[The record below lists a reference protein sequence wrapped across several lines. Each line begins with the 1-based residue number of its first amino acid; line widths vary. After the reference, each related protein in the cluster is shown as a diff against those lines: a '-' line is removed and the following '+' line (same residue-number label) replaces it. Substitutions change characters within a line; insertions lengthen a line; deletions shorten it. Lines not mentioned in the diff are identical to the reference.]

1 MQYVLSPKLLIRI
14 AFKIFAFC
22 CILID
27 GSDYYYY
34 TDVTPLKAKNMLS
47 TTKRCNSTAVI
58 VIMLDSCI
66 FLISCR
72 YTCMHYSTMPTLLR
86 QRLKLKDLVSEKQK
100 LSVNLVKCH
109 NYNSQ

>member
-34 TDVTPLKAKNMLS
+34 TDVTPLKAKNML
-47 TTKRCNSTAVI
+47 
-58 VIMLDSCI
+58 L
-66 FLISCR
+66 
-72 YTCMHYSTMPTLLR
+72 HHETL
-86 QRLKLKDLVSEKQK
+86 KFN
-100 LSVNLVKCH
+100 VNGCH
-109 NYNSQ
+109 FFFSIHRNVYCTEDNLPYFG